1 LARLAAIAA
10 CATALASC
18 GGSSGTPVGAED
30 RLAGRGAALDVPLG
44 QATCSDWNEAS
55 VQARHDVISQLRAN
69 RAQPITG
76 GGVRGQG
83 SVLEDD
89 FAYRLLQNRCGHPA
103 SDSFLLYKLYAYA
116 AAFAGS
122 AP

>member
-1 LARLAAIAA
+1 LSRLAAIAA
-10 CATALASC
+10 CALTLASC
-18 GGSSGTPVGAED
+18 GGSSGTPVGSDD
-30 RLAGRGAALDVPLG
+30 RLAGRGDEIDVPLG
-44 QATCSDWNEAS
+44 QATCADWNEAS
-55 VQARHDVISQLRAN
+55 VEARRDVLGQLRSN

-83 SVLEDD
+83 SVLDED
-89 FAYRLLQNRCGHPA
+89 FAYRLLENRCSHPA
-103 SDSFLLYKLYAYA
+103 ADSFLLYKLYGYA